1 MENSIKQISLTSS
14 LVSALLGATALLI
27 TAGLSLPNLLAIAG
41 LLTAA
46 AGFGFWYGGMQ
57 DDKAAYER
65 ERALER
71 QQEDCHRDI
80 GRLLNGQ
87 KTLGDSVMP
96 VWINQIDNS
105 RMQMAEAISDL
116 TTQFSAVVGRLAQS
130 VAASAMTSGEHG
142 LVSIFAQSQSELGA
156 VVDSLRKAKTNK
168 ETLLEEMHRLMQFIG
183 ELKHMATDVAGIAD
197 QTNLLAL
204 NASIEAARAGEAGRG
219 FAVVAD
225 EVRKL
230 STKSGESG
238 KRISQS
244 IEAINLAINAAFR
257 EATLNAEYDAKS
269 VTQAEATIDCVL
281 NGFRGATQTL
291 AQSMDI
297 LRRESE
303 GIQHEIENSLVTL
316 QFQDRVGQILAHVR
330 DNIACLPAQFD
341 AALDEF
347 QAGGKL
353 RGIDAQ
359 ALLAGLESS
368 YAMAE
373 ERHIHQGGRATAS
386 AETEITF
393 F

>member
-1 MENSIKQISLTSS
+1 
-14 LVSALLGATALLI
+14 
-27 TAGLSLPNLLAIAG
+27 
-41 LLTAA
+41 
-46 AGFGFWYGGMQ
+46 
-57 DDKAAYER
+57 
-65 ERALER
+65 
-71 QQEDCHRDI
+71 
-80 GRLLNGQ
+80 
-87 KTLGDSVMP
+87 
-96 VWINQIDNS
+96 
-105 RMQMAEAISDL
+105 
-116 TTQFSAVVGRLAQS
+116 
-130 VAASAMTSGEHG
+130 MTSGEHG
-142 LVSIFAQSQSELGA
+142 LVGIFAQSQSELGA

-168 ETLLEEMHRLMQFIG
+168 ETLLEEMHRLMEFIG